1 MSVNFSD
8 QLREDLL
15 VTALEGGS
23 NYWYLFSDKDAE
35 DVLSKTEKGSP
46 FSIRVWQYI
55 KEGNALAVYDL
66 EDEEELLGVFSLQS
80 IEEGEKIMFE
90 NFFSHY
96 SDAKEENWDAETAD
110 VWFQLCLMKDVVF
123 G

>member
-23 NYWYLFSDKDAE
+23 NYWYLFRDKDAE

-55 KEGNALAVYDL
+55 KEGNVLEVYDL

-96 SDAKEENWDAETAD
+96 SDAKEESWDAETAD
-110 VWFQLCLMKDVVF
+110 VWFQVCLMKDVVF